1 MFAALQ
7 VQKLVVERD
16 GNADADADAAA
27 AAAAALT
34 AGRWGNMPARLLGPD
49 SVAGGAHV
57 VVVVAVGGG
66 GGDGDGGCDSTA
78 RSPRSLA
85 GPSFLHAGLGN
96 SANLAFASK
105 LSSVPEEAR
114 ENGASGAGAMG
125 TRSCRFLS
133 PRPGLVFCYPANG
146 SRAVLCCQSVG
157 RSQVAMLIAVEGQRA
172 NGHWN
177 ERKWARYAPVAA
189 VLLDPWYDMCRPI
202 PRLGPENSCARIY
215 KHAHFR
221 RRY

>member
-34 AGRWGNMPARLLGPD
+34 AGRWGNMPARLLVPD

-85 GPSFLHAGLGN
+85 GPFLHAGLGK

>member
-27 AAAAALT
+27 AAALT
-34 AGRWGNMPARLLGPD
+34 AGRWGNMPARLLVPD

-57 VVVVAVGGG
+57 VDVAVVGGG
-66 GGDGDGGCDSTA
+66 DDGDGGCDSTA

-85 GPSFLHAGLGN
+85 GPSFLHAGLGK

-114 ENGASGAGAMG
+114 ETGTERAELGQWALVPVDTYHHDLVWCSAILQMG
-125 TRSCRFLS
+125 
-133 PRPGLVFCYPANG
+133 V
-146 SRAVLCCQSVG
+146 VLCCQSVG
-157 RSQVAMLIAVEGQRA
+157 RSQVAVLIAVEGQRA
-172 NGHWN
+172 NGRWN

>member
-16 GNADADADAAA
+16 GNADAA

-34 AGRWGNMPARLLGPD
+34 AGRWGNMPARLLVPD

-57 VVVVAVGGG
+57 VVAVGGG
-66 GGDGDGGCDSTA
+66 GGDDGDGGCDSTA

-85 GPSFLHAGLGN
+85 GPSFLHAGLGK

-114 ENGASGAGAMG
+114 ENGVSGAGAMG
-125 TRSCRFLS
+125 TRSCRYLS

-146 SRAVLCCQSVG
+146 SRAVLSKCWSIPGCGADSG
-157 RSQVAMLIAVEGQRA
+157 RGPAS
-172 NGHWN
+172 
-177 ERKWARYAPVAA
+177 ERP
-189 VLLDPWYDMCRPI
+189 L
-202 PRLGPENSCARIY
+202 E
-215 KHAHFR
+215 
-221 RRY
+221 

>member
-27 AAAAALT
+27 AAALT
-34 AGRWGNMPARLLGPD
+34 AGRWGNMPARLLVPD

-85 GPSFLHAGLGN
+85 GPSFLHAGLGK

-125 TRSCRFLS
+125 TRSCQFLS

-146 SRAVLCCQSVG
+146 SRAVLSKCWSIPGCDADSG
-157 RSQVAMLIAVEGQRA
+157 RGPAS
-172 NGHWN
+172 
-177 ERKWARYAPVAA
+177 ERP
-189 VLLDPWYDMCRPI
+189 L
-202 PRLGPENSCARIY
+202 E
-215 KHAHFR
+215 
-221 RRY
+221 